1 MTPMMTPSPV
11 AHPAIT
17 VLPKAQLAPL
27 MRAYGETMA
36 AKRRLVLLGTVLFG
50 LALALALVGAEVDP
64 ATFWAK
70 LGNFGSYFVR
80 LAHLDNGAS
89 VLSDPAEWF
98 WGLRKWSLLL
108 GETLLIA
115 YVGTAT
121 GAAAAFCLCFLCT
134 PSLMP
139 RAGARMVVRRA
150 LEFGRT
156 VPDIVFALIFVVAFG
171 LGPIPGVFAIAIH
184 TTGALGKLFAEVVD
198 NIDIKPVDGVRSS
211 GGSWFAQVRFGVVPQ
226 VLSNFVSYALLR
238 FEINVRGAAVMGFV
252 GAGGIGEELI
262 TAVRKFFYADVSAIL
277 LLVMA
282 CVVLID
288 LLSERVRHR
297 LLALEA
303 R

>member
-1 MTPMMTPSPV
+1 MTTT
-11 AHPAIT
+11 AHHTVT
-17 VLPKAQLAPL
+17 VLPDAQLAPL
-27 MRAYGETMA
+27 MRAYAEAMA
-36 AKRRLVLLGTVLFG
+36 AKRRQLILGVVLFAI
-50 LALALALVGAEVDP
+50 ALALATIGAEVDL

-70 LGNFGSYFVR
+70 IGNFTSYFGR

-98 WGLRKWSLLL
+98 WGLRKWSLLI

-121 GAAAAFCLCFLCT
+121 GALAAFCLCFLCS
-134 PSLMP
+134 PRLMP
-139 RAGARMVVRRA
+139 IASVRAVTRRV

-156 VPDIVFALIFVVAFG
+156 VPEIVFALIFVVAFG

-198 NIDIKPVDGVRSS
+198 NIDLKPVEGVRSS
-211 GGSWFAQVRFGVVPQ
+211 GGTWFAQVRFGAVPQ
-226 VLSNFVSYALLR
+226 VLSNFVSYSLLR

-262 TAVRKFFYADVSAIL
+262 TAIRKFFYADVSAIL
-277 LLVMA
+277 LLIMV
-282 CVVLID
+282 CVVAID

-297 LLALEA
+297 LLALES